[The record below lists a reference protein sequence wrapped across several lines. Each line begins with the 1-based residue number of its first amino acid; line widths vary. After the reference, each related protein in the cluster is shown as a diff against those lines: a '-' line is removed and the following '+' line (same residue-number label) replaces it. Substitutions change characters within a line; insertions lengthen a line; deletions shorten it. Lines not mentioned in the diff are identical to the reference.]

1 MSVAVKI
8 CGLSTLESVAA
19 AALGGAKFAGF
30 VFYPP
35 SPRNLSPEQA
45 APLAAGVPSGISR
58 VGVFVDPEDEL
69 LERVLAKAPLDLIQ
83 LHGEE
88 SPERVEAIKRK
99 FGKQAIKAIKISSEA
114 DLGEAGDDGE
124 RRLELVRHIGDEVTA
139 HGLDPLELA
148 DIARDQQI
156 LVGAIRNDLQQQGQ
170 AFDAATA
177 IDQRFVEARGFDV
190 LLDTGRRRAPRE
202 LVLELNRRRTKV
214 DAYWDDVAFVD

>member
-45 APLAAGVPSGISR
+45 APLVAGVPSGISR
-58 VGVFVDPEDEL
+58 VGVFVDPGDEL

-88 SPERVEAIKRK
+88 SPERVGAIKKK
-99 FGKQAIKAIKISSEA
+99 FGKPAIKAIKISSEA
-114 DLGEAGDDGE
+114 DLGEAA
-124 RRLELVRHIGDEVTA
+124 RYFA
-139 HGLDPLELA
+139 AA
-148 DIARDQQI
+148 DWLMFDARPPKESARPGGNA
-156 LVGAIRNDLQQQGQ
+156 L
-170 AFDAATA
+170 AFDWELLRARRWPLPWMLSGGLNPGNLGEAVRISGATA
-177 IDQRFVEARGFDV
+177 VDVSSGVESRPGVKDTAKIGQFLAAAR
-190 LLDTGRRRAPRE
+190 RI
-202 LVLELNRRRTKV
+202 
-214 DAYWDDVAFVD
+214 

>member
-45 APLAAGVPSGISR
+45 APLVAGVPSGISR
-58 VGVFVDPEDEL
+58 VGVFVDPGDEL

-88 SPERVEAIKRK
+88 SPERVGAIKKK
-99 FGKQAIKAIKISSEA
+99 FGKPAIKAIKISSEA
-114 DLGEAGDDGE
+114 DLGEAA
-124 RRLELVRHIGDEVTA
+124 RYFA
-139 HGLDPLELA
+139 AA
-148 DIARDQQI
+148 DWLMFDARPSKDASRPGGNA
-156 LVGAIRNDLQQQGQ
+156 L
-170 AFDAATA
+170 AFDWELLRRMRWPLPWMLSGGLNPGNLGEAVRISGAKAVDVSSGVESRPGVKDTA
-177 IDQRFVEARGFDV
+177 KIREFLAVAR
-190 LLDTGRRRAPRE
+190 RI
-202 LVLELNRRRTKV
+202 
-214 DAYWDDVAFVD
+214 